1 MAEAPYPS
9 PLRGNLQMQRDV
21 ARAYDQPARTEAP
34 PDESE
39 KARRRKIVEE
49 SLKQFALVATVES
62 KQRQRE
68 LEDLKFDR
76 ALPEDHWSEDYMR
89 FRKGGF
95 IDGIYVAPRPCLTI
109 NKLDQPVQ
117 QVINEARQAR
127 LAIIIK
133 PKANG
138 ANREGAE
145 VRQGLIRSIE
155 VDSRAHVARL
165 WALERAVK
173 CGRGAYRVVTEYAN
187 DGDADL
193 DIIIK
198 AIPNQACVYFDPNAQ
213 EFDWSDGEWC
223 IITND
228 LSFAEYERRFGK
240 QARER
245 AVSADLTTITD
256 AAGKWVT
263 EDTIRVAERFYV
275 EFDPPH
281 VLELGDGRT
290 RQVTPRHVKWCIHDA
305 VEVLEEE
312 DWPGRYIPVIPVIG
326 KHYNVDGEKCWKGIV
341 SNSKDA
347 QRSFNFGRSAQ
358 VEAVALA
365 PKAPWVV
372 VEGQTKG
379 YKQIWDNANN
389 WAGNYLPY
397 NPVSHDGQLVPP
409 PQRNVVE
416 PPVQAITLMVR
427 EADQDIKSTTGRY
440 SPSLGEVSKERSGKA
455 IRELKQQGENTTS
468 NYLEN
473 LATISMHLEGKMLLD
488 LLKHVYDRP
497 GRIARILG
505 DTPEDER
512 HVMLGQPYVE
522 GEDGMP
528 RPVEPP
534 GMLQRAGGAVLGAVQ
549 GMIGG
554 QPPPKPKNYDLT
566 QGDYSVVVSV
576 GRSYQTQ
583 REEDAAVM
591 EAIFEAA
598 PQLVPVLGH
607 LWLESMDSPVA
618 KKSADILR
626 KMSPAGQEDENSQI
640 PPQVQMMIQQM
651 QQQMQEMQQALE
663 TERPKLEAAVQ
674 MKQMELA
681 SREKIAAMQIGADLE
696 KAKAGVA
703 SKESLAVLEAAQE
716 KMAQEAEFAHERSMK
731 SLEGDIERKGDVRKT
746 ALSMVTGPKATG
758 TAGKP
763 QTPTVKAP
771 KEFSKTEGPLF

>member
-1 MAEAPYPS
+1 
-9 PLRGNLQMQRDV
+9 
-21 ARAYDQPARTEAP
+21 
-34 PDESE
+34 
-39 KARRRKIVEE
+39 
-49 SLKQFALVATVES
+49 
-62 KQRQRE
+62 
-68 LEDLKFDR
+68 
-76 ALPEDHWSEDYMR
+76 MR

-138 ANREGAE
+138 ANRDGAE
-145 VRQGLIRSIE
+145 VRQGLIRAIE

-193 DIIIK
+193 DIVIK

-223 IITND
+223 LITSD
-228 LSFAEYERRFGK
+228 LSFPEYDRRFGEA
-240 QARER
+240 ARKR

-263 EDTIRVAERFYV
+263 EDTIRVCERFYV
-275 EFDPPH
+275 VYDPPR
-281 VLELGDGRT
+281 VLDLGDGRT
-290 RQVTPRHVKWCIHDA
+290 RELSPRHVKWCIHDA
-305 VEVLEEE
+305 VDVLEER

-326 KHYNVDGEKCWKGIV
+326 KHYNVDGEKCWKGII

-347 QRSFNFGRSAQ
+347 QRSYNFGRSAQ
-358 VEAVALA
+358 VEAVAVA
-365 PKAPWVV
+365 PKAPWVL

-379 YKQIWDNANN
+379 YKQMWDNANN
-389 WAGNYLPY
+389 WGGNYLLY
-397 NPVSHDGQLVPP
+397 NPVTHEGQMVPP

-416 PPVQAITLMVR
+416 PPIQAITMMVR

-473 LATISMHLEGKMLLD
+473 LATISMHLEGKLLLD
-488 LLKHVYDRP
+488 LLKYVYDRP

-505 DTPEDER
+505 DAPDDER

-528 RPVEPP
+528 QPVAPP
-534 GMLQRAGGAVLGAVQ
+534 GMLQRAGQAMMGAV
-549 GMIGG
+549 GMG
-554 QPPPKPKNYDLT
+554 PAPPKPKNYDLT

-598 PQLVPVLGH
+598 PQLVPMLGH

-626 KMSPAGQEDENSQI
+626 KMSPAPPDEDQPV
-640 PPQVQMMIQQM
+640 PPHIQAMVQQL
-651 QQQMQEMQQALE
+651 QQQNQEMQQALA
-663 TERPKLEAAVQ
+663 TDAPKLEAALQ

-681 SREKIAAMQIGADLE
+681 SREKIAAMQISADLE

-716 KMAQEAEFAHERSMK
+716 KLQQEAEFAHERSMK
-731 SLEGDIERKGDVRKT
+731 ALEGDLERKGDVRKT
-746 ALSMVTGPKATG
+746 ALSIVTKPTGAATG
-758 TAGKP
+758 TGGKP
-763 QTPTVKAP
+763 GASPPPVKAP
-771 KEFSKTEGPLF
+771 KEFQKTEGPLF